1 MWQRTVKGIMYNVE
15 EQALS
20 EMKSTFAGGSVPE
33 QIDDRIR
40 QGMELAKR
48 DLERRRRRK
57 WRSLWTG
64 IAAAFVVLVLA
75 GSIRVSPAFA
85 AFVRDIPG
93 MDYFV
98 KLIADDRGLQDAVAN
113 EWMQPVGL
121 SDAHDGMR
129 LTVDGIIADE
139 RRAVIFYTVK
149 HENENENENFAVR
162 LSDIRVL
169 QGDRTPLHG
178 ILSYG
183 YEDIGKTVGSK
194 GEAGIRRGRV
204 DVGLSAGDGSVL
216 PDELIFSASLMAE
229 DTRSYVPF
237 DEKDRRAGDDLVGPE
252 PRKASPSTNWEVRI
266 KIDKAKFAA
275 MKKVYPIGQTIDVQG
290 HKLTFVQATV
300 YPLQTVLE
308 VKTDP
313 SNRMKFLDFADLRL
327 ADEQGTALKSGNG
340 SGGAD
345 VNQRFIY
352 FESNYFDPPEHLYA
366 EGELFRA
373 WDTENSQVVIDLDRE
388 KLVSAPDDRL
398 KLEKV
403 SRSASVIQL
412 HFSLTGIDEAD
423 NLIYSILNTEYTDG
437 DGKTYSMSGQSGMSS
452 ASVSAGDRKQK
463 ISYVISNK
471 PYKQPLTFQVYQY
484 PGYLREKFRV
494 QIK

>member
-1 MWQRTVKGIMYNVE
+1 MYNAE

-20 EMKSTFAGGSVPE
+20 EMKTAITEGSVPE
-33 QIDDRIR
+33 QVEDRIR
-40 QGMELAKR
+40 QGMEQAKKE
-48 DLERRRRRK
+48 LERRRRRK

-64 IAAAFVVLVLA
+64 IAAACIVVALA
-75 GSIRVSPAFA
+75 GTIRVSPAFA

-113 EWMQPVGL
+113 EWMQPMGL

-149 HENENENENFAVR
+149 HENENFAVR
-162 LSDIRVL
+162 LSDIQVFS
-169 QGDRTPLHG
+169 GDRKPLHG

-194 GEAGIRRGRV
+194 DEAGIRRGRV
-204 DVGLSAGDGSVL
+204 DIGLPAGEGVVL

-237 DEKDRRAGDDLVGPE
+237 EEKDRRTGDDLEVSKPQRKGGPS
-252 PRKASPSTNWEVRI
+252 ANWEVRI

-275 MKKVYPIGQTIDVQG
+275 MKKVYPIGQTIDVKG
-290 HKLTFVQATV
+290 NKLTFVRATV

-308 VKTDP
+308 VKMDP
-313 SNRMKFLDFADLRL
+313 SNQMKFFDFADLRL
-327 ADEQGTALKSGNG
+327 VDEQGRALKSGNG
-340 SGGAD
+340 SGGTD

-373 WDTENSQVVIDLDRE
+373 WDTEQSQIVIDLDQE

-398 KLEKV
+398 KLDRV

-423 NLIYSILNTEYTDG
+423 NLIYSILNTDYTEG
-437 DGKTYSMSGQSGMSS
+437 DGTIYSMSGQGGMSS
-452 ASVSAGDRKQK
+452 ASMSAGDRKQE

-471 PYKQPLTFQVYQY
+471 PYKQPLTFKVYQY

>member
-1 MWQRTVKGIMYNVE
+1 MYNAE
-15 EQALS
+15 EQALG
-20 EMKSTFAGGSVPE
+20 EMKTAITEGSVPE
-33 QIDDRIR
+33 QVEDRIR
-40 QGMELAKR
+40 KGMERAKKE
-48 DLERRRRRK
+48 LERRRRRK
-57 WRSLWTG
+57 WRSIWTG
-64 IAAAFVVLVLA
+64 IAAACVVLVLA

-98 KLIADDRGLQDAVAN
+98 KLIADDRGLQNAVAN

-121 SDAHDGMR
+121 SDAHDGMW

-149 HENENENENFAVR
+149 HENENFAVR
-162 LSDIRVL
+162 LSDIQVL
-169 QGDRTPLHG
+169 SGDRKPLHG
-178 ILSYG
+178 FLSYG
-183 YEDIGKTVGSK
+183 YEDIGKIVGSK

-204 DVGLSAGDGSVL
+204 DVGLPVGEGAVL
-216 PDELIFSASLMAE
+216 PDELIFSTNLMAE

-237 DEKDRRAGDDLVGPE
+237 EEKDRRAGDDLEIAE
-252 PRKASPSTNWEVRI
+252 PRKGSPQAKWEVRI
-266 KIDKAKFAA
+266 QIDRAKFAA

-290 HKLTFVQATV
+290 NKLTFVQATV

-308 VKTDP
+308 VKMDP
-313 SNRMKFLDFADLRL
+313 SNRMKFFDFADLRL
-327 ADEQGTALKSGNG
+327 LDEQGRALKSGNG
-340 SGGAD
+340 SSGTD

-352 FESNYFDPPEHLYA
+352 FESNYFDPPEHLFA

-373 WDTENSQVVIDLDRE
+373 WDTEQSQIVVDLDQE

-398 KLEKV
+398 KLDRV
-403 SRSASVIQL
+403 SRSASVAQL

-437 DGKTYSMSGQSGMSS
+437 DGKSYSMSGQGGMSS
-452 ASVSAGDRKQK
+452 ASMSAGDRKQE

-471 PYKQPLTFQVYQY
+471 PYTQPLTFKVYQY